1 MSRLFVTSR
10 ELDFISDVTKEL
22 TKDVIGQKI
31 FYYVVREDLTNVHDV
46 YEEAPEKIFNPPIE
60 LDALVEWEPEEVRTN
75 RFGSEE
81 VAKISIYIHA
91 RDLLDKDIVVRQGD
105 YFSYGDLF
113 FEITSVIADK
123 NIHGQVEHKTGYKVQ
138 GKQARKGQI
147 DIRPL
152 GPTNETFSDDDAVQV
167 EFHQQ
172 RGAEENELGK
182 TGDVRALQKNEKLDT
197 PLSGPHKVKEI
208 KDDDNDAT
216 TIDSSFYGDDC

>member
-10 ELDFISDVTKEL
+10 ELDFISDITKEV

-46 YEEAPEKIFNPPIE
+46 YEEAKEKVFNPPIE
-60 LDALVEWEPEEVRTN
+60 IDALVEWEPEEVKTN
-75 RFGSEE
+75 KFGSEE
-81 VAKISIYIHA
+81 IAKISVYIHA
-91 RDLLDKDIVVRQGD
+91 RDLLDKDISVRNGD

-123 NIHGQVEHKTGYKVQ
+123 NIHGQVEHKTGYKLV
-138 GKQARKGQI
+138 GKQARKGQV

-152 GPTNETFSDDDAVQV
+152 GPTNEVYSDDDAVQT
-167 EFHQQ
+167 EFVQQ

-182 TGDVRALQKNEKLDT
+182 TGDVRALQKNEKLD
-197 PLSGPHKVKEI
+197 PPISGPHKIKEE
-208 KDDDNDAT
+208 KDEKT
-216 TIDSSFYGDDC
+216 STIDSSFYGDG